1 MQQFHNRGAEPT
13 LHEVAVRST
22 KGLSAGGSL
31 RKASTRDLARF
42 HYNRKEYID
51 AEPYLDEL
59 VNQNS
64 NDWWALDVL
73 SRLYINT
80 NRKEMALPLLKKLAS
95 REDPSDVVLKRL
107 IRISTEMEDASIVV
121 SIFRNAIGRRTMVLL
136 LS

>member
-1 MQQFHNRGAEPT
+1 MRWPFAQRKASQRE
-13 LHEVAVRST
+13 
-22 KGLSAGGSL
+22 GSL

-42 HYNRKEYID
+42 HYNRKEYIT

-59 VNQNS
+59 VNRNT

-95 REDPSDVVLKRL
+95 R
-107 IRISTEMEDASIVV
+107 
-121 SIFRNAIGRRTMVLL
+121 
-136 LS
+136 